1 MPSIDT
7 NERQQR
13 RTDGI
18 AREAERCE
26 ITGVPQSTWR
36 VMQDKGLAPKPVR
49 LGPRS
54 VGWLRTE
61 LLSWVEDRTA
71 EREDGWQRLG
81 DVAQRVVGRLGRS

>member
-1 MPSIDT
+1 MQTEKSPH
-7 NERQQR
+7 R
-13 RTDGI
+13 RADGI
-18 AREAERCE
+18 AREAERRE

-61 LLSWVEDRTA
+61 LLKWVEARIA
-71 EREDGWQRLG
+71 ERDG
-81 DVAQRVVGRLGRS
+81 GRHAA